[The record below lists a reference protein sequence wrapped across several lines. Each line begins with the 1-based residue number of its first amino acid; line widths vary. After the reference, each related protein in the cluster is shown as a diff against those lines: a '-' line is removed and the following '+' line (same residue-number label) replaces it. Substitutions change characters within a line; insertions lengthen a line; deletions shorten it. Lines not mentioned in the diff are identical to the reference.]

1 MTTNVIPLYSAP
13 IQGSIKYH
21 IRGGTNQ
28 TSRSPFRRRWHTEEF
43 EQRRRMDDIQ
53 ASERACWFSSSIV
66 FANALIEQVELTV
79 TVWQGNWAEIASTQV
94 YMCEKHTH
102 TQLCAYTV
110 FLLPWYYTSGVD
122 VSSNGSFILRN
133 IFALKNMRPIMPAPA
148 FSLNLSCFLLSSP
161 YSSVHHRERTLCIFK
176 ISFKELQKYYFPWWI
191 CKPYCRWPR
200 GNWSQTHL
208 FHAKSLFMN
217 QTAVSYNSSTIIWL
231 WIMLIFI
238 DTKIKAC
245 LKGKKMN
252 EFSFDLL

>member
-1 MTTNVIPLYSAP
+1 MPFCQAESNLLNISFQYVSTRQTLHVHYVTTNVIPLYSAP

-102 TQLCAYTV
+102 TVVCIHCFSVALILHFRSRRQL
-110 FLLPWYYTSGVD
+110 
-122 VSSNGSFILRN
+122 
-133 IFALKNMRPIMPAPA
+133 
-148 FSLNLSCFLLSSP
+148 
-161 YSSVHHRERTLCIFK
+161 
-176 ISFKELQKYYFPWWI
+176 
-191 CKPYCRWPR
+191 
-200 GNWSQTHL
+200 
-208 FHAKSLFMN
+208 
-217 QTAVSYNSSTIIWL
+217 
-231 WIMLIFI
+231 
-238 DTKIKAC
+238 
-245 LKGKKMN
+245 
-252 EFSFDLL
+252 